1 MKCEKCG
8 SENVTVQLVNLQQ
21 LVDLKKKN
29 GCLWWFF
36 IGWWY
41 VPIKWIVL
49 TVILRWLIL
58 PFKMLL
64 PKKQQLINSVE
75 SYKVCNNCGHHWQ

>member
-1 MKCEKCG
+1 MQCEKCG
-8 SENVTVQLVNLQQ
+8 SENITVQLVNLQQ
-21 LVDLKKKN
+21 LVTLKKKN

-49 TVILRWLIL
+49 TLILKWLIL
-58 PFKMLL
+58 PFKM
-64 PKKQQLINSVE
+64 
-75 SYKVCNNCGHHWQ
+75 